1 MYTCRV
7 SVVLMSISAPD
18 CQTSSSN
25 DFAIIED
32 SQSEENSDGEDVSLK
47 CHNTIEL
54 ANCTVTW
61 KCGSILVLHRRTK
74 YDFKYY

>member
-18 CQTSSSN
+18 YQASSSN

-32 SQSEENSDGEDVSLK
+32 SQSEENSDGEDVSLFPLK
-47 CHNTIEL
+47 P
-54 ANCTVTW
+54 
-61 KCGSILVLHRRTK
+61 KMS
-74 YDFKYY
+74 